1 MVALA
6 QQVTLQKVAQVVV
19 AVELPIKRVRLVV
32 MVVMAV
38 KMAAVGAEA
47 VLE

>member
-1 MVALA
+1 MEALA

-19 AVELPIKRVRLVV
+19 AVELPIKQVRLVV
-32 MVVMAV
+32 LVVLVV
-38 KMAAVGAEA
+38 KMAVAVAVA

>member
-32 MVVMAV
+32 MVVMVV
-38 KMAAVGAEA
+38 KMAVVAAAA